1 MEALDLHPGEL
12 SLAAADRVLNHPVNI
27 RLDPA
32 CIPRIEQAAEV
43 VADVMATGRT
53 VYGINTGFG
62 LLANTRID
70 AAELQ
75 ILQRSIVLS
84 HAAGT
89 GGFLPE
95 RTVRLLMTLKIN
107 SLARGYSGVR
117 LEIIEALIRLLQKEV
132 YPCIPAKGSVGAS
145 GDLAPLAHMSV
156 VLLGEGEIL
165 YDGQRLPAR
174 EGLRIAGLDP
184 MILAP
189 KEGLAL
195 LNGTQVST
203 ALAIE
208 GLLRAENALA
218 AATVIGALTV
228 EAASG
233 SRAPFDKRI
242 HAARGHPTQIDM
254 AAAYRQLLDNS
265 QIEESHRD
273 CGRVQDPYSL
283 RCQPQVMGACLHQ
296 LRQAAAVILQ
306 EAGADRHGGGQYR
319 AGAGRNRCCVRTSHR
334 PADRL
339 RSQWSTAL
347 SGGKRR
353 RELGLHDCPGH
364 RGGTGQR
371 KQIAGASRFGRQPAH
386 VRQPGGPRIHGNLR
400 RATPHRHVREYRRH
414 IGSRV
419 ARSLSGPRFP
429 GPPEDV

>member
-1 MEALDLHPGEL
+1 
-12 SLAAADRVLNHPVNI
+12 
-27 RLDPA
+27 
-32 CIPRIEQAAEV
+32 
-43 VADVMATGRT
+43 MATGRT

-208 GLLRAENALA
+208 GLLRAENGRQWLA
-218 AATVIGALTV
+218 GAL
-228 EAASG
+228 
-233 SRAPFDKRI
+233 R
-242 HAARGHPTQIDM
+242 
-254 AAAYRQLLDNS
+254 
-265 QIEESHRD
+265 
-273 CGRVQDPYSL
+273 
-283 RCQPQVMGACLHQ
+283 
-296 LRQAAAVILQ
+296 
-306 EAGADRHGGGQYR
+306 
-319 AGAGRNRCCVRTSHR
+319 
-334 PADRL
+334 
-339 RSQWSTAL
+339 
-347 SGGKRR
+347 
-353 RELGLHDCPGH
+353 
-364 RGGTGQR
+364 
-371 KQIAGASRFGRQPAH
+371 
-386 VRQPGGPRIHGNLR
+386 
-400 RATPHRHVREYRRH
+400 
-414 IGSRV
+414 
-419 ARSLSGPRFP
+419 
-429 GPPEDV
+429 